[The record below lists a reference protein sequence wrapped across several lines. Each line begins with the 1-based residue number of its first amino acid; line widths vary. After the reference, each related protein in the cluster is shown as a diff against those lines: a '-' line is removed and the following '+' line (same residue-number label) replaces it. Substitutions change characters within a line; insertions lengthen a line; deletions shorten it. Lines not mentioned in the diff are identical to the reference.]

1 MNCAI
6 VYSSRT
12 GNTRMLAEALRAA
25 LPPQACVY
33 FGPPDGAALAADR
46 LYVGFWTD
54 RGACDADTAAFL
66 SQLVDKEVF
75 LFGTAGFGGAPA
87 YFEGIVQR
95 TRRCL
100 PAGNALIGA
109 YMCQG
114 RMPAAVR
121 ARYERMLASPSPA
134 PNLRELLDNFDRAAS
149 HPDGADL
156 ERLIHAVAPSFNIRQ
171 EDKQEKRSMST

>member
-1 MNCAI
+1 MSYAI

-33 FGPPDGAALAADR
+33 FGPPDDAALAADR

-54 RGACDADTAAFL
+54 KGICDTDTAAFL
-66 SQLVDKEVF
+66 SKLSGREVF

-100 PAGNALIGA
+100 PAGNALVGA

-121 ARYERMLASPSPA
+121 ARYERMLDSPSPA

-156 ERLIHAVAPSFNIRQ
+156 ARLIQAVVPS
-171 EDKQEKRSMST
+171 